1 MKEYKVK
8 VYSDRTEWFNLEGKL
23 HREDGPAVECSNGYK
38 SYYLNGKRH
47 RENGPAVEIKDGF
60 KFYYINDKRHREDGP
75 AMEYENGHKDYYIN
89 DKHLTEKEFNNRN
102 NPTLDKAAEYYAHN
116 YFDMHETNSYKEL
129 KRGFIAGVEWERKT
143 NTV

>member
-8 VYSDRTEWFNLEGKL
+8 VYSDRTEWCNLGGQL
-23 HREDGPAVECSNGYK
+23 HREDEPAIEWANGDK

-89 DKHLTEKEFNNRN
+89 DKELTEEEFNNRN
-102 NPTLDKAAEYYAHN
+102 KSCIDKIVEI
-116 YFDMHETNSYKEL
+116 EGVKYKL
-129 KRGFIAGVEWERKT
+129 TKV
-143 NTV
+143 